1 MVLRSMLGFNPDIPH
16 GQVQLYPIA
25 PSRFLPM
32 RLHNV
37 PLAGTRVSIT
47 VDAEGGVDV
56 CDLPPGVRVVTAQ
69 PRHSP
74 GRASA
79 QQHDQGH

>member
-1 MVLRSMLGFNPDIPH
+1 M
-16 GQVQLYPIA
+16 A

-56 CDLPPGVRVVTAQ
+56 CDLPPGVRLVTAQ
-69 PRHSP
+69 PMYSP
-74 GRASA
+74 GGRAAA
-79 QQHDQGH
+79 QQHDQSR